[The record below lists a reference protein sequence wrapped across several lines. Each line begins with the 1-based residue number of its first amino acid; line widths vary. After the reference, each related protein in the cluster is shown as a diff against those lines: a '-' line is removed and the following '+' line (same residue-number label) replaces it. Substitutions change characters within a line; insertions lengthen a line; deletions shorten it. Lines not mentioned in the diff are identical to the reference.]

1 MTQILNDLSPRALAT
16 AIEANQ
22 SEFRADLGRSPR
34 VEVHAGLD
42 LMWYVTGIPSPSANG
57 VCRARIESGDVDAR
71 VDATLRLFQARGLPF
86 TWCTGP
92 TTRPAGLGK
101 HLVARG
107 FVYAGYEPGMAVDL
121 LALNDDRPAPP
132 GLHVQRVR
140 DEAALRRWFHI
151 FALGFARPDFIRN
164 ALFDIEIDL
173 GLGNYRRRLY
183 VGSLEG
189 EAVATSLLFLGA
201 GVAGIYGVAT
211 LPEARR
217 RGIGTAMTLTP
228 LVEARAAG
236 YRIGVLHASPMGL
249 GVYRRLGFRQ
259 YCQLGFY
266 GWTGERRG

>member
-22 SEFRADLGRSPR
+22 TEFRADLGRSPR
-34 VEVHAGLD
+34 VEVHDGPE
-42 LMWYVTGIPSPSANG
+42 LMWYITGIPSPSANG
-57 VCRARIESGDVDAR
+57 VCRARIESDDVGARIDAM
-71 VDATLRLFQARGLPF
+71 LRLFQARGLPF

-92 TTRPAGLGK
+92 ATRPAGLGK
-101 HLVARG
+101 HLLNSG
-107 FVYAGYEPGMAVDL
+107 FVYAGDESGMAVDL
-121 LALNDDRPAPP
+121 LALSDDLPAPP
-132 GLHVQRVR
+132 GLHIQRVR
-140 DEAALRRWFHI
+140 DEEALRRWFHI

-173 GLGNYRRRLY
+173 GLGDHRRRLY

-189 EAVATSLLFLGA
+189 EPVATSLLFLGA

-211 LPEARR
+211 LPKARR

-228 LVEARAAG
+228 LLEARVAG

-249 GVYRRLGFRQ
+249 GVYRRLGFRE
-259 YCQLGFY
+259 YCDLDFY
-266 GWTGERRG
+266 GWTGERRS